1 VTRSTFSSL
10 NKQAILLFNE
20 VLEINSLSYQQI
32 NPPRFHT
39 LRHIPTH
46 PDTSRHISSRNLQT
60 IQASNQKSKTRKTAQ
75 EPEKESF
82 HIFSQKISPLEQYKL
97 KHKPFL
103 N

>member
-60 IQASNQKSKTRKTAQ
+60 IQTPNQKSNPKR
-75 EPEKESF
+75 
-82 HIFSQKISPLEQYKL
+82 LEQKMQNECCCSS
-97 KHKPFL
+97 KDTHQQDI
-103 N
+103 NR